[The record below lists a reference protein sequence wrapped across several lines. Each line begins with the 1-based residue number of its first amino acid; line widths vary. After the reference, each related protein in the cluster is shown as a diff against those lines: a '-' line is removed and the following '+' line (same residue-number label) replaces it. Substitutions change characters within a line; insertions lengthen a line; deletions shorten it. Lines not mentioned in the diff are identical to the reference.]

1 MRKPLE
7 LRPLASS
14 SSATIKTQALALK
27 VTPLTQID
35 SCQVEIRCYGSRVQ
49 VRLDDV
55 CRCESGLPMRAR
67 VERPPQ
73 CGGRGAGVHP
83 GADAYFG
90 EVRQHERVRVNIP
103 GVRVNE
109 TGCRVLRIIA
119 ERSGCEHGRRCA
131 EVQLAHRDIA
141 QAAAVS
147 VPTVI
152 RTLAALRDCELV
164 IVRDNVQPNGARLP
178 NGYELTAL
186 GLEVIRMAEELG
198 TFAE

>member
-1 MRKPLE
+1 MSK
-7 LRPLASS
+7 
-14 SSATIKTQALALK
+14 
-27 VTPLTQID
+27 
-35 SCQVEIRCYGSRVQ
+35 
-49 VRLDDV
+49 
-55 CRCESGLPMRAR
+55 
-67 VERPPQ
+67 
-73 CGGRGAGVHP
+73 
-83 GADAYFG
+83 
-90 EVRQHERVRVNIP
+90 RVRVNIP

-119 ERSGCEHGRRCA
+119 ERSGCE
-131 EVQLAHRDIA
+131 VQLAHREIA

>member
-1 MRKPLE
+1 MVLGCKSGWMTYVDAN
-7 LRPLASS
+7 LASPCGRALS
-14 SSATIKTQALALK
+14 VRRSAEAAAQASILG
-27 VTPLTQID
+27 QMRI
-35 SCQVEIRCYGSRVQ
+35 SGRCANMSK
-49 VRLDDV
+49 
-55 CRCESGLPMRAR
+55 
-67 VERPPQ
+67 
-73 CGGRGAGVHP
+73 
-83 GADAYFG
+83 
-90 EVRQHERVRVNIP
+90 RVRVNIP

-109 TGCRVLRIIA
+109 TGC
-119 ERSGCEHGRRCA
+119 RSGCEHGRRCA

>member
-1 MRKPLE
+1 MSK
-7 LRPLASS
+7 
-14 SSATIKTQALALK
+14 
-27 VTPLTQID
+27 
-35 SCQVEIRCYGSRVQ
+35 
-49 VRLDDV
+49 
-55 CRCESGLPMRAR
+55 
-67 VERPPQ
+67 
-73 CGGRGAGVHP
+73 
-83 GADAYFG
+83 
-90 EVRQHERVRVNIP
+90 RVRVNIP

-141 QAAAVS
+141 QAASVS